1 MKSQCLLLAIL
12 VLTICLQKETSC
24 VKSDLRRFGIKGLK
38 ELAAMRKAYE
48 EKEREKI
55 QLKQLEQEKKR
66 KLDESNRRRFFQK
79 IFNVIGGVQASRFL

>member
-38 ELAAMRKAYE
+38 ELAVMRKAYE

>member
-1 MKSQCLLLAIL
+1 MKSQRLILLIL
-12 VLTICLQKETSC
+12 VLKICLQKETSC

-38 ELAAMRKAYE
+38 ELAEMRKAYE

-55 QLKQLEQEKKR
+55 QLKHLEQEIKR

-79 IFNVIGGVQASRFL
+79 ILNVIGGVQASRFL